1 MTENV
6 STGPLAGLRVIE
18 LAGIGPVPH
27 AGMLLADLGAEVV
40 RIDRP
45 TPGPPKIA
53 NDHDVT
59 RRGKQSITLDLKDP
73 RAREAVLQM
82 VDTFDILLEGNRPG
96 VTERLGLGPEDCFA
110 RNPRIIYGRMT
121 GWGQSGP
128 LASVAG
134 HDINYIS
141 IAGALRGS
149 GQADG
154 APQFALNLL
163 GDYGGGSLYLALG
176 ILAAVHEARSSG
188 LGQVVDAA
196 ITDGVIQLMTQCL
209 AQQQRG
215 QFVEQRESN
224 MLDGG
229 APWYGVY
236 PTADGQHV
244 SVGAIEPQFFAIFI
258 ERLGMDEAW
267 KKAQHDASCW
277 TDLRKAIATA
287 LKSRTRAEWDAVF
300 TGSDA
305 CFSPVLTLSEAME
318 HPHNVAR
325 GNFVDLNGVI
335 HPAPAPRFSRTP
347 SNPVAAPAQE
357 VSSVETALQRW
368 HARTTQGANLHKDSD
383 E

>member
-163 GDYGGGSLYLALG
+163 GDYGGGSLYLVVG
-176 ILAAVHEARSSG
+176 VLAALQEAQRTG
-188 LGQVVDAA
+188 HGQVVDTAIVDGAA
-196 ITDGVIQLMTQCL
+196 HLLGNFMGMRNSGMQSDVP
-209 AQQQRG
+209 QQ
-215 QFVEQRESN
+215 SL
-224 MLDGG
+224 LDGG
-229 APWYGVY
+229 APFYRVY
-236 PTADGQHV
+236 ETSDGEYM
-244 SVGAIEPQFFAIFI
+244 SVGAIEPQFFKLVLAMLDVDFDPA
-258 ERLGMDEAW
+258 R
-267 KKAQHDASCW
+267 QHDRSTWAS
-277 TDLRKAIATA
+277 LGEVFKERF
-287 LKSRTRAEWDAVF
+287 LSNTRAHWSALFDG
-300 TGSDA
+300 TDA
-305 CFSPVLTLSEAME
+305 CVAPILSVADALE
-318 HPHNVAR
+318 HEHMGAR
-325 GNFVDLNGVI
+325 GSILPTPSGGVQ
-335 HPAPAPRFSRTP
+335 PGLAPRFSNHP
-347 SNPVAAPAQE
+347 HAAPGPVAARGAGTERVLKAHTRITAQE
-357 VSSVETALQRW
+357 LAE
-368 HARTTQGANLHKDSD
+368 G
-383 E
+383 

>member
-163 GDYGGGSLYLALG
+163 GDYGGGSLYLVVG
-176 ILAAVHEARSSG
+176 VLAALQEAQRTG
-188 LGQVVDAA
+188 HGQVVDTAIVDGAA
-196 ITDGVIQLMTQCL
+196 HLLGNFMGMRNSGMQSDVP
-209 AQQQRG
+209 QQ
-215 QFVEQRESN
+215 SL
-224 MLDGG
+224 LDGG
-229 APWYGVY
+229 APFYRVY
-236 PTADGQHV
+236 ETSDGEYM
-244 SVGAIEPQFFAIFI
+244 SVGAIEPQFFKLVLAMLDVDFDPA
-258 ERLGMDEAW
+258 R
-267 KKAQHDASCW
+267 QHDRSTW
-277 TDLRKAIATA
+277 VSLGEVFRERF
-287 LKSRTRAEWDAVF
+287 LSNTRAHWSALFDG
-300 TGSDA
+300 TDA
-305 CFSPVLTLSEAME
+305 CVAPILSVADALE
-318 HPHNVAR
+318 HEHMGAR
-325 GNFVDLNGVI
+325 GSILPTPSGGVQ
-335 HPAPAPRFSRTP
+335 PGLAPRFSNHP
-347 SNPVAAPAQE
+347 HAAPGQVAARGADTERVLKAHTRITAQE
-357 VSSVETALQRW
+357 LAE
-368 HARTTQGANLHKDSD
+368 G
-383 E
+383 

>member
-110 RNPRIIYGRMT
+110 RNPRIIYGRLT

-163 GDYGGGSLYLALG
+163 GDYGGGSLYLVVG
-176 ILAAVHEARSSG
+176 VLAALQEAQRTG
-188 LGQVVDAA
+188 HGQVVDTAIVDGAA
-196 ITDGVIQLMTQCL
+196 HLLGNFMGMRNSGMQSDVP
-209 AQQQRG
+209 QQ
-215 QFVEQRESN
+215 SL
-224 MLDGG
+224 LDGG
-229 APWYGVY
+229 APFYRVY
-236 PTADGQHV
+236 ETSDGEYM
-244 SVGAIEPQFFAIFI
+244 SVGAIEPQFFKLVLAMLDVDFDPA
-258 ERLGMDEAW
+258 R
-267 KKAQHDASCW
+267 QHDRSTW
-277 TDLRKAIATA
+277 VSLGEVFRERF
-287 LKSRTRAEWDAVF
+287 LSNTRAHWSALFDG
-300 TGSDA
+300 TDA
-305 CFSPVLTLSEAME
+305 CVAPILSVADALAHE
-318 HPHNVAR
+318 HMGAR
-325 GNFVDLNGVI
+325 GSILPTPSGGVQ
-335 HPAPAPRFSRTP
+335 PGLAPRFSNHP
-347 SNPVAAPAQE
+347 HAAPGQVAARGADTERVLKAHTRITAQE
-357 VSSVETALQRW
+357 LAE
-368 HARTTQGANLHKDSD
+368 G
-383 E
+383 

>member
-163 GDYGGGSLYLALG
+163 GDYGGGSLYLVVG
-176 ILAAVHEARSSG
+176 VLAALQEAQRTG
-188 LGQVVDAA
+188 HGQVVDTAIVDGAA
-196 ITDGVIQLMTQCL
+196 HLLGNFMGMRNSGMQSDVP
-209 AQQQRG
+209 QQ
-215 QFVEQRESN
+215 SL
-224 MLDGG
+224 LDGG
-229 APWYGVY
+229 APFYRVY
-236 PTADGQHV
+236 ETSDGEYM
-244 SVGAIEPQFFAIFI
+244 SVGAIEPQFFKLVLAMLDVDFDPA
-258 ERLGMDEAW
+258 R
-267 KKAQHDASCW
+267 QHDRSTWASLGEVFKERFLSNTRGHW
-277 TDLRKAIATA
+277 SA
-287 LKSRTRAEWDAVF
+287 LFDGT
-300 TGSDA
+300 DA
-305 CFSPVLTLSEAME
+305 CVAPILSVADALE
-318 HPHNVAR
+318 HEHMGAR
-325 GNFVDLNGVI
+325 GSILPTSSGGVQ
-335 HPAPAPRFSRTP
+335 PGLAPRFSNHP
-347 SNPVAAPAQE
+347 HAAPGQVAARGADTERVLKAHTRITAQE
-357 VSSVETALQRW
+357 LAE
-368 HARTTQGANLHKDSD
+368 G
-383 E
+383 

>member
-163 GDYGGGSLYLALG
+163 GDYGGGSLYLVVG
-176 ILAAVHEARSSG
+176 VLAALQEAQRTG
-188 LGQVVDAA
+188 HGQVVDTAIVDGAA
-196 ITDGVIQLMTQCL
+196 HLLGNFMGMRNSGMQSDVP
-209 AQQQRG
+209 QQ
-215 QFVEQRESN
+215 SL
-224 MLDGG
+224 LDGG
-229 APWYGVY
+229 APFYRVY
-236 PTADGQHV
+236 ETSDGEYM
-244 SVGAIEPQFFAIFI
+244 SVGAIEPQFFKLVLAMLDVDFDPA
-258 ERLGMDEAW
+258 R
-267 KKAQHDASCW
+267 QHDRSTWASLGEVFKERFLSNTRGHW
-277 TDLRKAIATA
+277 SA
-287 LKSRTRAEWDAVF
+287 LFDGT
-300 TGSDA
+300 DA
-305 CFSPVLTLSEAME
+305 CVAPILSVADALE
-318 HPHNVAR
+318 HEHMGAR
-325 GNFVDLNGVI
+325 GSILPTPSGGVQ
-335 HPAPAPRFSRTP
+335 PGLAPRFSNHP
-347 SNPVAAPAQE
+347 HAAPGQVAARGADTERVLKAHTRITAQE
-357 VSSVETALQRW
+357 LAE
-368 HARTTQGANLHKDSD
+368 G
-383 E
+383 

>member
-163 GDYGGGSLYLALG
+163 GDYGGGSLYLVVG
-176 ILAAVHEARSSG
+176 VLAALQEAQRTG
-188 LGQVVDAA
+188 HGQVVDTAIVDGAA
-196 ITDGVIQLMTQCL
+196 HLLGNFMGMRNSGMQSDVP
-209 AQQQRG
+209 QQ
-215 QFVEQRESN
+215 SL
-224 MLDGG
+224 LDGG
-229 APWYGVY
+229 APFYRVY
-236 PTADGQHV
+236 ETSDGEYM
-244 SVGAIEPQFFAIFI
+244 SVGAIEPQFFKLVLAMLDVDFDPA
-258 ERLGMDEAW
+258 R
-267 KKAQHDASCW
+267 QHDRSTW
-277 TDLRKAIATA
+277 VSLGEVFRERFLSNTRGHWSA
-287 LKSRTRAEWDAVF
+287 LFDGT
-300 TGSDA
+300 DA
-305 CFSPVLTLSEAME
+305 CVAPILSVADALE
-318 HPHNVAR
+318 HEHMGAR
-325 GNFVDLNGVI
+325 GSILPTPSGGVQ
-335 HPAPAPRFSRTP
+335 PGLAPRFSNHP
-347 SNPVAAPAQE
+347 HAAPGQVAARGADTERVLKAHTRITAQE
-357 VSSVETALQRW
+357 LAE
-368 HARTTQGANLHKDSD
+368 G
-383 E
+383 